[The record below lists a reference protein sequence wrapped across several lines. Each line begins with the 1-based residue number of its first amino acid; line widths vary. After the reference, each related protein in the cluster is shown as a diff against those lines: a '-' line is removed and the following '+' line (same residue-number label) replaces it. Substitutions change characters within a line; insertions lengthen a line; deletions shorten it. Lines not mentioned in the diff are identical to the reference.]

1 MRIHI
6 VATLA
11 MAIAGVPLAM
21 AQQPPASLALEA
33 AIAQALET
41 APRTAAALARRQ
53 AAAATVD
60 QADVA
65 PNPELS
71 VEMENFQGS
80 GPYRDFRSSEHT
92 YSLSQT
98 LELGGKRGARV
109 DAARAGLSRAGY
121 DLEISRLDLTRD
133 VKLAFAEALAA
144 EADLALAD
152 DQVRLASEVERAIQ
166 ARLEAGREAPIQ
178 LSRAEIARRQA
189 GMLRDQAKRRADLAR
204 QVLAGLTGIQQPG
217 LRLVDDWFKRLDS
230 TPAPAATAGES
241 ADLLR
246 QQTAVRQG
254 RADLAVEQAKAIPD
268 VTISAGFRQFREG
281 NDNAF
286 LVGVSVPIPVF
297 DQNRGAIARARAELT
312 AAEADLA
319 AERIDRERRLA
330 AATANLAAAHDNA
343 TALQGQIIPTA
354 ETAFAAAQEGYRQG
368 KFSYLEVLEAQRTLF
383 EARRDLINSLQGFHN
398 ARAELDRLTATAAV
412 TGAEGAR

>member
-1 MRIHI
+1 MRIHL
-6 VATLA
+6 VTALA

-21 AQQPPASLALEA
+21 AQQPPASLTIEA

-41 APRTAAALARRQ
+41 GPRTAAAQARRQ
-53 AAAATVD
+53 AAAAGVD

-80 GPYRDFRSSEHT
+80 GPYRDFRSSERT

-109 DAARAGLSRAGY
+109 DAARAGLSRATY

-144 EADLALAD
+144 DADKALAE
-152 DQVRLASEVERAIQ
+152 DQVRLAGEVERAIQ

-189 GMLRDQAKRRADLAR
+189 QMVLDQAKRRAQLAR
-204 QVLAGLTGIQQPG
+204 QMLAGLTGIQQPG
-217 LRLVDDWFKRLDS
+217 LRLVDDWFTRLHS
-230 TPAPAATAGES
+230 APAVQTGES

-254 RADLAVEQAKAIPD
+254 RADLAVERAKAIPD
-268 VTISAGFRQFREG
+268 VTVSAGFRQFREG

-330 AATANLAAAHDNA
+330 AATVNLAAAHDNA
-343 TALQGQIIPTA
+343 TALQSQIIPTA